1 MQEVILEKH
10 DHSHKIADICPFYK
24 ANVTTSSIFIL
35 DGKILGFYLKELP
48 EKVRQLLTIADTE
61 FRSDRVDKD
70 LMRRG
75 TKEQAAARGQDGP
88 VQQFSAMLGGT
99 PSKEHFKRF
108 YKGISKATHDKKSQ
122 LFAQSMYAL
131 ALECEDILKEHMPE
145 QYEYQSN
152 WIRDNVAEPYRIG
165 SMFTS
170 SISNFNIAAPFH
182 QDKANL
188 KRSTNIILTRRQDSL
203 GGCLTVPEY
212 GATIEQADLSMLV
225 YPAVSNIHAV
235 TPIVARKKGG
245 YRNSFVFYAL
255 KNMKS

>member
-1 MQEVILEKH
+1 MQEVILEKREY
-10 DHSHKIADICPFYK
+10 DYKMGDTCPFFK
-24 ANVTTSSIFIL
+24 ANITESSIFIL
-35 DGKILGFYLKELP
+35 DGKPLGFYLEELP
-48 EKVRQLLTIADTE
+48 EKIQQLLTIADEE
-61 FRSDRVDKD
+61 FRSDRVEKNS
-70 LMRRG
+70 LNRG
-75 TKEQAAARGQDGP
+75 TKQQAEARGE
-88 VQQFSAMLGGT
+88 VWVEQFSAMLGGT

-108 YKGISKATHDKKSQ
+108 YKGISRATHHKKSE

-131 ALECEDILKEHMPE
+131 ASECESIVRQYLPE

-152 WIRDNVAEPYRIG
+152 WIQENVDEPYRIG
-165 SMFTS
+165 TMFTS

-188 KRSTNIILTRRQDSL
+188 AKSTNVILTRRKDSL

-212 GATIEQADLSMLV
+212 GATIEQADMSMLV
-225 YPAVSNIHAV
+225 YPAVSNMHGV

-255 KNMKS
+255 NNMKN